1 MACMPMSPAIT
12 PSQKDLTVI
21 PILTP
26 LVPPLS
32 LLLLTSSH
40 ARMAVKTDGR
50 GEGGGVEKGGLR
62 GLLESLNIQSHDPQ
76 PGGLPTM
83 ALPLA

>member
-1 MACMPMSPAIT
+1 MPMSPAIT

-40 ARMAVKTDGR
+40 ARMAVKTDR
-50 GEGGGVEKGGLR
+50 VREGGVEKGGLR